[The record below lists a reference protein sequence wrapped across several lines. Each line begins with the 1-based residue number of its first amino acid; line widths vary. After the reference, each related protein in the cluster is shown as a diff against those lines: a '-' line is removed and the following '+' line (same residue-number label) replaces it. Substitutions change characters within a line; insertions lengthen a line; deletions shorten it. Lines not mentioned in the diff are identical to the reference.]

1 MREILYRIE
10 QFNPETKA
18 FIVNYYLD
26 NPENG
31 IRLNLLLPVNED
43 KTGYLSG
50 EDLDNFIIAFAPMDD
65 MLQDESIPNYDTSEI
80 DALVYKEEKTTEDI
94 VDEYKEAIQVF
105 MDAEATKLGY
115 DNVFTAISYE
125 NDDNPK
131 FATEAAAF
139 KKWRSAVWTYGL
151 GELNKA
157 LEGEIEIPSIEEFI
171 DSLPTLQI
179 EY

>member
-10 QFNPETKA
+10 DFNPEGKS

-31 IRLNLLLPVNED
+31 IRLNLLLPVKKD

-50 EDLDNFIIAFAPMDD
+50 EDLDNFIIAFAPIDD
-65 MLQDESIPNYDTSEI
+65 MLQSESVPNYDTSEI
-80 DALVYKEEKTTEDI
+80 DALVYKEEPDTEDI
-94 VDEYKEAIQVF
+94 VDEYKEAIQTF
-105 MDAEATKLGY
+105 MDSEAQKLGY
-115 DNVFTAISYE
+115 DNVFTVISYE

-131 FATEAAAF
+131 FATEASAF

-157 LEGEIEIPSIEEFI
+157 LNGEIEIPSIDEFI
-171 DSLPTLQI
+171 SSLPTLNI